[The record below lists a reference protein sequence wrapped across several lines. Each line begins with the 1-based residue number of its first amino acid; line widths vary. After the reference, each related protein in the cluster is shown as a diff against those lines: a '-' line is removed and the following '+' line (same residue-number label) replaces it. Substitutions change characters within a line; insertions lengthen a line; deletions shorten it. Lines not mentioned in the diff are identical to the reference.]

1 MGDIAFAR
9 RPQSETLQ
17 KPAGSYVKGMR
28 NYLID
33 FIYIEV
39 LVIAGI

>member
-9 RPQSETLQ
+9 RQQSETLHET
-17 KPAGSYVKGMR
+17 GRVMKGMR

-33 FIYIEV
+33 LIHIEV
-39 LVIAGI
+39 LVIA